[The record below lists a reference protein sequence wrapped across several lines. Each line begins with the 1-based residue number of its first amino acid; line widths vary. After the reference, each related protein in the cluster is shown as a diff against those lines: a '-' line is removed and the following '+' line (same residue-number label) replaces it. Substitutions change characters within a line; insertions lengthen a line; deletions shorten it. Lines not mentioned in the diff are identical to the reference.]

1 MPWLMLLLLLVVVVA
16 VGRDANADGGRCWK
30 DRATTCVLDAAR

>member
-1 MPWLMLLLLLVVVVA
+1 MLMLLLVVVVLA
-16 VGRDANADGGRCWK
+16 VGCDANAGGGRCWK